1 VVGLRRSSSV
11 IGSARHLEEERVDLA
26 EPGVDEEALTPVMNR
41 VCRTIAGV
49 GRQVG
54 RVQLS
59 EEFDDGAR
67 LNEVFV
73 KVDGL
78 EMKCWDQTAGI
89 KL

>member
-1 VVGLRRSSSV
+1 
-11 IGSARHLEEERVDLA
+11 
-26 EPGVDEEALTPVMNR
+26 M
-41 VCRTIAGV
+41 
-49 GRQVG
+49 G